1 MNTPS
6 DNQGFGSDVKEA
18 VASLITENVDPS
30 KRSQLEINLQHRTQ
44 LLNSKPKKLT
54 KRKTVKKKTLT
65 RKQHADMGLFH
76 LPTKTL
82 KYADLLPLH
91 ELWKGYMRKHLPL
104 NSGGIP
110 PTVEEPNYDSFSKI
124 LVKSD
129 FHGAIVTVTR
139 SRCPSLV
146 GVNGIVAMDT
156 KNTFK
161 VLGKDNKLR
170 TIPKSDSIFTIFINN
185 LELTIFGKHLT
196 IRPAERSVKKI
207 KNFMEPDL

>member
-1 MNTPS
+1 MSTQT
-6 DNQGFGSDVKEA
+6 DNQSFGQDVREA
-18 VASLITENVDPS
+18 VTSLIRENVDPNQRS
-30 KRSQLEINLQHRTQ
+30 KLEINLHHRTQ
-44 LLNSKPKKLT
+44 LLNTKAKKL
-54 KRKTVKKKTLT
+54 KKKKVSKKKTLT
-65 RKQHADMGLFH
+65 RKEKADMGLFH
-76 LPTKTL
+76 LPTKSL
-82 KYADLLPLH
+82 KYVDMLPLH
-91 ELWKGYMRKHLPL
+91 ELWKGYMSNHLSL
-104 NSGGIP
+104 TNESIP
-110 PTVEEPNYDSFSKI
+110 PTVGDPSYDSFSKI

-146 GVNGIVAMDT
+146 GVSGIVAMDT

-170 TIPKSDSIFTIFINN
+170 TIPKMDSVFKILLKN
-185 LELTIFGKHLT
+185 LEFTIFGKHLT

>member
-1 MNTPS
+1 MGPISHSILIQDQT
-6 DNQGFGSDVKEA
+6 FESDVKEA
-18 VASLITENVDPS
+18 VSSLITENVDPS
-30 KRSQLEINLQHRTQ
+30 KRNQLQINLQHRTQ
-44 LLNSKPKKLT
+44 LLNSKPKKIK
-54 KRKTVKKKTLT
+54 KRKVTKKKTLT
-65 RKQHADMGLFH
+65 RKEHADMGLFH

-82 KYADLLPLH
+82 KYTDLLPLH
-91 ELWKGYMRKHLPL
+91 ELWKGYMSKHLPL
-104 NSGGIP
+104 LSGGVP
-110 PTVEEPNYDSFSKI
+110 PSVEDSSYDGFSKI

-170 TIPKSDSIFTIFINN
+170 S
-185 LELTIFGKHLT
+185 E
-196 IRPAERSVKKI
+196 
-207 KNFMEPDL
+207 

>member
-1 MNTPS
+1 MNIPS
-6 DNQGFGSDVKEA
+6 DSKYRRPECIKVYVQWHFVNSKSQSLDQGFGADVKEA
-18 VASLITENVDPS
+18 VSSLITENVDPS
-30 KRSQLEINLQHRTQ
+30 KRNQLEINLQHRTQ
-44 LLNSKPKKLT
+44 LLNTNPKKSK
-54 KRKTVKKKTLT
+54 KRKPTKKKTLT

-91 ELWKGYMRKHLPL
+91 ELWKGYMTKHLPL
-104 NSGGIP
+104 KSGSAP
-110 PTVEEPNYDSFSKI
+110 PTVEEPSYDNFSKI

-129 FHGAIVTVTR
+129 FHGAIVSVTR

-146 GVNGIVAMDT
+146 GVSGIVAMDT

-170 TIPKSDSIFTIFINN
+170 S
-185 LELTIFGKHLT
+185 E
-196 IRPAERSVKKI
+196 
-207 KNFMEPDL
+207 